1 MTRRPAEPFRF
12 RCEQLVPHPVDKIF
26 EFFSRAENLQAIT
39 PDWLNF
45 EILKVDPSPVRQGTL
60 IDYKLRLHG
69 LPLRWQ
75 SEVVEW
81 DPPHTFVDVQVRG
94 PYKLWH
100 HTHRFIAEGNST
112 RIVDEVLYQLPF
124 GILGAL
130 AQRLMVRRDV
140 ERIFSFRQQKIA
152 SLFT

>member
-1 MTRRPAEPFRF
+1 MTRRPTEPFRF
-12 RCEQLVPHPVDKIF
+12 RCEQLVPHPIHEVF

-45 EILKVDPSPVRQGTL
+45 EILKVDPSPVRKGTL

-81 DPPHTFVDVQVRG
+81 DPPHTFIDVQVRG

-100 HTHRFIAEGNST
+100 HTHRFVAEGNST
-112 RIVDEVLYQLPF
+112 RIVDEILYQLPF
-124 GILGAL
+124 GMLGAL
-130 AQRLMVRRDV
+130 AHWLMVRRDV
-140 ERIFSFRQQKIA
+140 EKIFSFRQQKIA
-152 SLFT
+152 SLFR

>member
-1 MTRRPAEPFRF
+1 VTRRPTEPFRLH
-12 RCEQLVPHPVDKIF
+12 REQLVPRPIHEVF

-39 PDWLNF
+39 PEWLNF
-45 EILKVDPSPVRQGTL
+45 EILVNPPPVRKGTL

-100 HTHRFIAEGNST
+100 HTHRFVAEGNST
-112 RIVDEVLYQLPF
+112 RIVDEVRYQLPF
-124 GILGAL
+124 GMLGAL
-130 AQRLMVRRDV
+130 AHRLMVRRDV
-140 ERIFSFRQQKIA
+140 EKIFSFRQQKIA
-152 SLFT
+152 SLFR